1 MNLRRIVSLYGLM
14 AVLAVVPVVA
24 VAAPAAGVA
33 DLPELKFEKYTLD
46 NGLQVIL
53 HEDHSLPTA
62 AVNVWYHVGS
72 KNEKPGRT
80 GFAHLFEHMMFQGSE
95 NHDKD
100 YFLPLQKVG
109 GQVNGSTNNDRTN
122 YWENVPSDQ
131 LEMALFLEADRMGWL
146 LPAMTQ
152 EKLDNQRDVVKNE
165 KRQGENRPYAKSRD
179 LLLGLMYP
187 EGHPYSWPVIGSM
200 EDLSAASKED
210 VSEFFRLYY
219 APNNASLCVAGDFDL
234 AQVKEWIA
242 KYFGTIPPGSPVD
255 RLESWIPQLDG
266 ERRALAEDAVEL
278 PRLYMQWHS
287 PGWYQEG
294 DAEFDLLADIV
305 ATGKTSRLY
314 KSLVYEK
321 QIAQDIFASQSSR
334 EMSGTFGIT
343 ATAAPG
349 HDLAELEAAIDAELK
364 VLLAKGV
371 TDREVSLSRTRFQAN
386 AVRELQQ
393 IGGFGGKADRLNRYN
408 VLVGDPGYL
417 KADLARYDAA
427 NAASVNAWMRRF
439 IDLDRRGV
447 LWIVPQGKLAAAKLD
462 VDRSQLPAG
471 GRPAAFT
478 PPAVQAATLPNGLK
492 LYLVEKH
499 ELPLVEARLVVNAG
513 WADDPLDRQ
522 GTAALTADMLDEG
535 VVGHDALAL
544 SGAVEALG
552 AELRTESNF
561 DGTQVSLNVLR
572 GKLDEGL
579 ALLADVALRPTF
591 PEKEFERLRGNYRG
605 RQKQEAVQPQA
616 QAMNE
621 FQRRCFGAAHPYAQ
635 PASGVGT
642 RQSLDALTRQD
653 LVTFHGSWFVP
664 ANAAVV
670 VVGDLTLAEAT
681 AAVSRVLG
689 NWRNASTPKRVPL
702 PETGYQGPRLV
713 VIDRPGAQQSQIMGG
728 YVGMPRGDVDFPGFE
743 VLNSAFGG
751 QFASRINLNLRE
763 DKGYT
768 YGVRSQLAAYRQAGV
783 FLMSAPVQTNATAAS
798 ISELLAEMRQARG
811 DRPVAGDE
819 LADSKGRLVQ
829 GFPQRFETFGGTARQ
844 LADLLVAGLPVDDW
858 QSYVGRIQALGEAD
872 LAAVVA
878 RHLDPERVV
887 WVIVGD
893 WSAIQDGLRG
903 LELGEIEVVGAP
915 RS

>member
-1 MNLRRIVSLYGLM
+1 MNLRRIVSLMGLT
-14 AVLAVVPVVA
+14 AALAVAPSVVR
-24 VAAPAAGVA
+24 AAPAAGVA
-33 DLPELKFEKYTLD
+33 DLPELTFEKYTLE

-53 HEDHSLPTA
+53 HEDHGLPTA

-122 YWENVPSDQ
+122 YWENVPADQ

-200 EDLSAASKED
+200 EDLSAASRED

-219 APNNASLCVAGDFDL
+219 APNNASLCVAGDFDP

-242 KYFGTIPPGSPVD
+242 KYFGTIPPGRPVD

-294 DAEFDLLADIV
+294 DAEFDLLGDIV
-305 ATGKTSRLY
+305 ASGKTSRLY
-314 KSLVYEK
+314 RTLVYEK
-321 QIAQDIFASQSSR
+321 QIAQDIFATQSSR

-364 VLLAKGV
+364 TLLAKGV
-371 TDREVSLSRTRFQAN
+371 TEREVGLSRTRFQAN

-408 VLVGDPGYL
+408 VLVGDPGFL
-417 KADLARYDAA
+417 KADLARYDVA

-462 VDRSQLPAG
+462 VDRSQLPAA
-471 GRPAAFT
+471 GRPAGFT
-478 PPAVQAATLPNGLK
+478 PPAVQTATLPNGLK

-535 VVGHDALAL
+535 AAGRDALAL
-544 SGAVEALG
+544 SEAVEALG

-572 GKLDEGL
+572 GKLDEGW
-579 ALLADVALRPTF
+579 RCWPTS
-591 PEKEFERLRGNYRG
+591 PCGPRSPG
-605 RQKQEAVQPQA
+605 RNSSA
-616 QAMNE
+616 
-621 FQRRCFGAAHPYAQ
+621 CAA
-635 PASGVGT
+635 T
-642 RQSLDALTRQD
+642 
-653 LVTFHGSWFVP
+653 
-664 ANAAVV
+664 
-670 VVGDLTLAEAT
+670 T
-681 AAVSRVLG
+681 AAARSR
-689 NWRNASTPKRVPL
+689 KRC
-702 PETGYQGPRLV
+702 
-713 VIDRPGAQQSQIMGG
+713 
-728 YVGMPRGDVDFPGFE
+728 
-743 VLNSAFGG
+743 
-751 QFASRINLNLRE
+751 SRR
-763 DKGYT
+763 
-768 YGVRSQLAAYRQAGV
+768 RR
-783 FLMSAPVQTNATAAS
+783 
-798 ISELLAEMRQARG
+798 R
-811 DRPVAGDE
+811 
-819 LADSKGRLVQ
+819 
-829 GFPQRFETFGGTARQ
+829 
-844 LADLLVAGLPVDDW
+844 
-858 QSYVGRIQALGEAD
+858 
-872 LAAVVA
+872 
-878 RHLDPERVV
+878 
-887 WVIVGD
+887 
-893 WSAIQDGLRG
+893 
-903 LELGEIEVVGAP
+903 
-915 RS
+915 

>member
-1 MNLRRIVSLYGLM
+1 MNLRRILSVFGLM
-14 AVLAVVPVVA
+14 ALL
-24 VAAPAAGVA
+24 AAGAAAMAA
-33 DLPELKFEKYTLD
+33 DLPELKFEKYVLD

-80 GFAHLFEHMMFQGSE
+80 GFAHLFEHMMFQGSQ
-95 NHDKD
+95 NHDTD

-122 YWENVPSDQ
+122 YWENVPGDQ

-146 LPAMTQ
+146 LPALTQ

-179 LLLGLMYP
+179 LLLELMYP
-187 EGHPYSWPVIGSM
+187 TGHPYSWSVIGSM
-200 EDLSAASKED
+200 EDLSAASRED

-219 APNNASLCVAGDFDL
+219 APNNASLCVAGDFDP
-234 AQVKEWIA
+234 AQVRDWIA
-242 KYFGTIPPGSPVD
+242 KYFGTIPPGRPVD

-266 ERRALAEDAVEL
+266 ERRALAEDNVEL

-287 PGWYQEG
+287 PGWYQPG
-294 DAEFDLLADIV
+294 DAEFDLLGEIV
-305 ATGKTSRLY
+305 ASGKTSRLY

-321 QIAQDIFASQSSR
+321 QIAQDVRASQSSR

-349 HDLAELEAAIDAELK
+349 HDLAELEAAIDAELR

-371 TDREVSLSRTRFQAN
+371 TAKEIDLARTRFETD

-408 VLVGDPGYL
+408 VLVGDPGWL
-417 KADLARYDAA
+417 HADLARYAA
-427 NAASVNAWMRRF
+427 ADVASVNRWLQRF
-439 IDLDRRGV
+439 ISLDRRGV

-462 VDRSQLPAG
+462 VDRSRLPDGAA
-471 GRPAAFT
+471 PAAFT
-478 PPAVQAATLPNGLK
+478 PPAVQTATLPNGLQ
-492 LYLVEKH
+492 LHLVEKH
-499 ELPLVEARLVVNAG
+499 DLPLVEARLVVGAG

-522 GTAALTADMLDEG
+522 GTAALTAEMLDEG
-535 VVGHDALAL
+535 VTGRDALAL
-544 SGAVEALG
+544 SEAAEILG
-552 AELRTESNF
+552 ADLRTSSDF

-572 GKLDEGL
+572 RQLDSGL

-591 PEKEFERLRGNYRG
+591 PAAEFDRIRQSYRG
-605 RQKQEAVQPQA
+605 RQQQEMVQPQA

-621 FQRRCFGAAHPYAQ
+621 LQRRCFGAGHPYAQ
-635 PASGVGT
+635 PVSGVGT
-642 RQSLDALTRQD
+642 RQTLDALTRND
-653 LVTFHGSWFVP
+653 LLTFHGSWYVP
-664 ANAAVV
+664 NNAAII
-670 VVGDLTLAEAT
+670 VVGDLTLAEAQ
-681 AAVSRVLG
+681 AAVTRAFG
-689 NWRNASTPKRVPL
+689 AWRSAPL
-702 PETGYQGPRLV
+702 PDRTPLPTNDYRGARV
-713 VIDRPGAQQSQIMGG
+713 VVVDRPGAQQSQITGG
-728 YVGMPRGDVDFPGFE
+728 YVGMARNAPDYLGFE
-743 VLNSAFGG
+743 VLNAAFGG

-768 YGVRSQLAAYRQAGV
+768 YGVRSQLAGYRHGGLFV
-783 FLMSAPVQTNATAAS
+783 VSAPVQTNATAAS
-798 ISELLAEMRQARG
+798 VSELLKEMNWIRA
-811 DRPVAGDE
+811 DRPVAGQE
-819 LADSKGRLVQ
+819 LTDSRNRLEQ
-829 GFPQRFETFGGTARQ
+829 GFPQRFATFDGIARQ
-844 LADLLVAGLPVDDW
+844 LADLVLAGLPLDDW
-858 QSYVGRIQALGEAD
+858 QTYARRVEAMDEAD
-872 LAAVVA
+872 LAGVVQ
-878 RHLDPERVV
+878 RHLDPSRMV

-893 WSAIQDGLRG
+893 WSVIQEGLSG
-903 LELGEIEVVGAP
+903 LDLGDIEVVDQP